1 MIEVTHVKYLGG
13 FLLHLTFN
21 DGTGGDVDLESEL
34 EGEVFAPLKDRKL
47 FSTVRIDK
55 ELGTIIWPN
64 GADLAPEYLHDRIA
78 SFAKT

>member
-78 SFAKT
+78 SVCEK